1 MCFFVA
7 GWLAPQPHAKAIE
20 IAVGSVQLNAPSL
33 GVSPYETQSFA
44 QGYSNPLVFP
54 MPVDSIPSESGIRIR
69 NVTSNNFEIA
79 HVYPDNSASGFTR
92 DDIDYL
98 VIESG
103 THDLEGTTVVAGS
116 VTTKEFQSKFDTAN
130 SGWVTINYASAG
142 FSSEPVVLAQIQT
155 ANNETSANVL
165 TSPSRP
171 WMTVAM
177 RNVTSTTAEIALDR
191 AETTTGSIT
200 TDEVIGYLV
209 IEAGVLDQFDDANGD
224 TIDFQTVRSND
235 NITHNCTSVSLSLP
249 ASSPLGF
256 SAQNTRDGGDGGWI
270 RKCSISNT
278 SFSLKI
284 QEDVA
289 TDTDVVHTTER
300 AGLFAFSQ
308 AFRGSAGDIGFNME
322 AGTVTF
328 PIGSPPSLSP
338 TTINF
343 PGAFTSIPRVFILPT
358 NDEPDPA
365 SVRVLSVSTTSVTV
379 AQVQP
384 DGEAG
389 AAESMDIDYLAAIEG
404 VHYLDD
410 TTVVEI
416 GAVSTSNTQFQSP
429 ATGNGLYTRIEFDH
443 DGFSGSPVTLL
454 QIQTTNSSP
463 GLDPTNVVVPWLAVA
478 AEKVNADEL
487 DVALERAEVN
497 DGGTVL
503 SEDIA

>member
-1 MCFFVA
+1 
-7 GWLAPQPHAKAIE
+7 
-20 IAVGSVQLNAPSL
+20 
-33 GVSPYETQSFA
+33 
-44 QGYSNPLVFP
+44 
-54 MPVDSIPSESGIRIR
+54 
-69 NVTSNNFEIA
+69 
-79 HVYPDNSASGFTR
+79 
-92 DDIDYL
+92 
-98 VIESG
+98 
-103 THDLEGTTVVAGS
+103 
-116 VTTKEFQSKFDTAN
+116 
-130 SGWVTINYASAG
+130 
-142 FSSEPVVLAQIQT
+142 
-155 ANNETSANVL
+155 
-165 TSPSRP
+165 
-171 WMTVAM
+171 M

-270 RKCSISNT
+270 RKCEISNT

-300 AGLFAFSQ
+300 AGVFAFSQ

-358 NDEPDPA
+358 NDEPDP
-365 SVRVLSVSTTSVTV
+365 L
-379 AQVQP
+379 
-384 DGEAG
+384 
-389 AAESMDIDYLAAIEG
+389 
-404 VHYLDD
+404 
-410 TTVVEI
+410 
-416 GAVSTSNTQFQSP
+416 QSE
-429 ATGNGLYTRIEFDH
+429 Y
-443 DGFSGSPVTLL
+443 
-454 QIQTTNSSP
+454 
-463 GLDPTNVVVPWLAVA
+463 
-478 AEKVNADEL
+478 
-487 DVALERAEVN
+487 
-497 DGGTVL
+497 
-503 SEDIA
+503 